1 MSSNP
6 SLNNNCNRPLSADA
20 SGNTFT
26 GPWESSSGALVLAVF
41 VASPTLGL
49 VTIQQSNNRGTSVQ
63 LTDTYNIDGAAL
75 DAMNVFRV
83 PSGFASFRVIFHNY
97 EGNQTYLS
105 LNTYLEDFYTSNS
118 VTATISGVVDISG
131 NTYDVSSNLLVN
143 VADLPINRSPPNLP
157 SSNTLRCSVD
167 GWTAGNSIP
176 IVIDTDGNT
185 IKIDQTSSATNGV
198 SIVGPLDASGN
209 VLTSAPLTTYPYASA
224 TYPVEPQGLAGCKIM
239 GMNGGYETWLV
250 DGGYLPV
257 SITEANGN
265 TIKIDQSSVDTCGV
279 IVAKPL
285 PEGTHTIGKV
295 GIDQTN
301 NGVKVNPTAVLAV
314 RTQGLGNTALAI
326 GGPGIVYGVS
336 MINKSAVV
344 PVWIKFYTSATAPT
358 SSDTPFL
365 IQYLENVAQYN
376 LISHNDSFYNMPVV
390 DVLWVRATLLSA
402 DNDDT
407 DTGVDCEVSTFV
419 GGL

>member
-1 MSSNP
+1 MIIQVDQNTP
-6 SLNNNCNRPLSADA
+6 SAN
-20 SGNTFT
+20 
-26 GPWESSSGALVLAVF
+26 
-41 VASPTLGL
+41 
-49 VTIQQSNNRGTSVQ
+49 
-63 LTDTYNIDGAAL
+63 
-75 DAMNVFRV
+75 
-83 PSGFASFRVIFHNY
+83 
-97 EGNQTYLS
+97 
-105 LNTYLEDFYTSNS
+105 
-118 VTATISGVVDISG
+118 VVDVSG

-143 VADLPINRSPPNLP
+143 VANLPLNTPPPNLP
-157 SSNTLRCSVD
+157 SSNTVRVSVD
-167 GWTAGNSIP
+167 SWTIGNSIP

-224 TYPVEPQGLAGCKIM
+224 TYPVAPQGLAGCKIM

-265 TIKIDQSSVDTCGV
+265 TIKIDQTSSATNGV
-279 IVAKPL
+279 VVVKPL
-285 PEGTHTIGKV
+285 PEGTNTIGKV

-314 RTQGLGNTALAI
+314 RTQGLGNTALAV

-336 MINKSAVV
+336 MINKSAAVG
-344 PVWIKFYTSATAPT
+344 VWIKFYASATAPT

>member
-1 MSSNP
+1 MIIQVDQNTP
-6 SLNNNCNRPLSADA
+6 SAN
-20 SGNTFT
+20 
-26 GPWESSSGALVLAVF
+26 
-41 VASPTLGL
+41 
-49 VTIQQSNNRGTSVQ
+49 
-63 LTDTYNIDGAAL
+63 
-75 DAMNVFRV
+75 
-83 PSGFASFRVIFHNY
+83 
-97 EGNQTYLS
+97 
-105 LNTYLEDFYTSNS
+105 
-118 VTATISGVVDISG
+118 VVDVSG

-143 VADLPINRSPPNLP
+143 VANLPLNTPPPNLP
-157 SSNTLRCSVD
+157 SSNTVRVSVD
-167 GWTAGNSIP
+167 SWTIGNSIP

-224 TYPVEPQGLAGCKIM
+224 TYPVAPQGLAGCKIM

-265 TIKIDQSSVDTCGV
+265 TIKIDQTSDATNGV
-279 IVAKPL
+279 VVVKPL
-285 PEGTHTIGKV
+285 PEGTNTIGKV

-314 RTQGLGNTALAI
+314 RTQGLGNTALAV

-336 MINKSAVV
+336 MINKSATVG
-344 PVWIKFYTSATAPT
+344 VWIKFYASETAPT
-358 SSDTPFL
+358 SSNTPFL

-376 LISHNDSFYNMPVV
+376 LISQRDSFYNMPVV